1 MTTQRR
7 VPSAL
12 SSRFGRRRPPLT
24 TNTPPRQPRG
34 VDVRLAPWGTPPTPL
49 LPKWYREEFADRH
62 LPGTLR
68 AASPFVQTV
77 GDLENFWEHTDVPLE
92 RPILQSLARL
102 VRIPPPSDC
111 VVIPAGLDHAELLE
125 YPLSN
130 RVRNGLESAGF
141 FVGSDAITVGMLLNA
156 RRIGI
161 VLLIELMCIS
171 ELAADPT
178 SAKATAQ
185 NISPRV
191 TLTQDTRTTAWN
203 AAIAGFVPLFAAA
216 RDFQGA
222 KTVGDA
228 LGQDLAGTARTLRI
242 KAALDAIAIDTLVRG
257 QGIAQSVI
265 NRIESVFASTR
276 PSLRFVV
283 EQRILSSQPRTLEA
297 VGKDLGITRE
307 RVRQLQ
313 KEVTTALRDRASAQ
327 IKMIAQL
334 LQGSLLPVMTATD
347 LERAVEQTFPVDV
360 RDSLSGRLARRMLL
374 DELDYS
380 CTDGLCFGAE
390 AMEVVTSLRTAAEQ
404 LADDVG
410 LVNEKDLQSHLP
422 GQDWQRFF
430 GHLVAQARLHQ
441 VRGRM
446 ALRNTG
452 KSRVKAVV
460 LEIGR
465 PATKEEI
472 AERVGMTPAQVG
484 AHLSVIPS
492 IARADKDRWGLVEW
506 IDDIYEGI
514 TAEIVQRI
522 NEDGGA
528 TRLER
533 LLEELPRLFGVSEVS
548 VRMYART
555 PYFVIHNGYVS
566 VASEPKVSLKELD
579 DVVDGRTDE
588 GVPYWTF
595 GVESRFF
602 DGYSISPFP
611 PELARELGCEPNG
624 TISAEVDYPQGANA
638 VSVSWPLAST
648 TGASVGRISDSLQRL
663 DVKAGDRVRLL
674 VAGPRRVEF
683 RPSPAHKSR
692 MERPSSDI
700 LERLKSRQ
708 QVF

>member
-1 MTTQRR
+1 MRL
-7 VPSAL
+7 A
-12 SSRFGRRRPPLT
+12 
-24 TNTPPRQPRG
+24 
-34 VDVRLAPWGTPPTPL
+34 LAPWGSPPTPL
-49 LPKWYREEFADRH
+49 LPKWYTEEFSR
-62 LPGTLR
+62 LPVPDAIRTLNP
-68 AASPFVQTV
+68 SVQTV
-77 GDLENFWEHTDVPLE
+77 GELGQFFWTTARAPLE
-92 RPILQSLARL
+92 TTVLQSLCRL
-102 VRIPPPSDC
+102 VRPASPPSST
-111 VVIPAGLDHAELLE
+111 VVIPAGVDHAELVD
-125 YPLSN
+125 YPLRN
-130 RVRNGLESAGF
+130 RTRNALGAAGF
-141 FVGSDAITVGMLLNA
+141 FIGSDAITVGMLLST
-156 RRIGI
+156 RRIGHA
-161 VLLIELMCIS
+161 VLIELMCLS
-171 ELAADPT
+171 EFALRDQHSDTAAMMLESENASGCRVGAVETLA
-178 SAKATAQ
+178 SSWSTAVDSL
-185 NISPRV
+185 I
-191 TLTQDTRTTAWN
+191 
-203 AAIAGFVPLFAAA
+203 PLFAAA
-216 RDFQGA
+216 REFRDSV
-222 KTVGDA
+222 TIGDA
-228 LGQDLAGTARTLRI
+228 LRADLSHIAQTLGVVESLDSIAIGPLVGGRSI
-242 KAALDAIAIDTLVRG
+242 ADTVIRRLDAIRTTMPSSWG
-257 QGIAQSVI
+257 PVI
-265 NRIESVFASTR
+265 EH
-276 PSLRFVV
+276 
-283 EQRILSSQPRTLEA
+283 RILGDTPKTLDA
-297 VGKDLGITRE
+297 VGRDLDLTRE

-313 KEVTTALRDRASAQ
+313 KEATRRIRTMVGAEVSIVAR
-327 IKMIAQL
+327 L
-334 LQGSLLPVMTATD
+334 LQGKLNPVIALTELEEKVARAFPADSGHSLSVRIARSLLRT
-347 LERAVEQTFPVDV
+347 Q
-360 RDSLSGRLARRMLL
+360 LA
-374 DELDYS
+374 YS
-380 CTDGLCFGAE
+380 CLDSVCMSADALDAAE
-390 AMEVVTSLRTAAEQ
+390 ALKSASFEI
-404 LADDVG
+404 ADDVG
-410 LVNEKDLQSHLP
+410 LVDEKELRSHLP
-422 GQDWQRFF
+422 TRAWEPFF
-430 GHLVAQARLHQ
+430 GRLIEHTGLHR
-441 VRGRM
+441 VLGLL
-446 ALRNTG
+446 ALRNSG
-452 KSRVKAVV
+452 KALVKAAVHQ
-460 LEIGR
+460 IGR

-472 AERVGMTPAQVG
+472 AEIVNKTPAKVG